1 MSLCQIV
8 WISEATK
15 MFSEHD
21 LIALLERSRA
31 NNERSGITGLL
42 LYQHGSF
49 MQFMEGEET
58 KVMAIYN
65 HRIMTSHLHRDVTL
79 MLKMEIENRIFG
91 NWSMGFM
98 TADSKLAAR
107 VPGFVEFSR
116 TRSSFLKLVGAGETL
131 KKLVDGFHAGR
142 WHLHEEAL

>member
-21 LIALLERSRA
+21 LIALLDRSRA

-49 MQFMEGEET
+49 MQFMEGEEA
-58 KVMAIYN
+58 KVMAVYN
-65 HRIMTSHLHRDVTL
+65 HRIMPSRLHRSVTL
-79 MLKMEIENRIFG
+79 MLKLEIDHRVFG
-91 NWSMGFM
+91 HWSMGFM
-98 TADSKLAAR
+98 TGDSKLAAR

-116 TRSSFLKLVGAGETL
+116 TKSSFLKLVDAGETL
-131 KKLVDGFHAGR
+131 KKLVDGFHAGK
-142 WHLHEEAL
+142 WHLHEEAI